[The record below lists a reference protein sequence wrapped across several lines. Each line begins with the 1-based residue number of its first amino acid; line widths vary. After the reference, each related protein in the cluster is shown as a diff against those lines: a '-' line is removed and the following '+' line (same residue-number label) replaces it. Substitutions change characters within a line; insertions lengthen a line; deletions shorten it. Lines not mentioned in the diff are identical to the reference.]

1 MGLQDEQFLIGA
13 GLLQAGSQGQNFGQ
27 AIFPSIFQAQKVS
40 SNIAQQNLYKQRLDT
55 SKQTNKL
62 RKIQI
67 ENAMKSGEI
76 SDFNLKK
83 AEYDFDKI
91 VAKDENIQALIN
103 SDILNEEQ
111 KAFLKAG
118 IALPKKEQLK
128 PTAFMQEMM
137 AMGIDFSSPEFKKLW
152 LQKNM
157 KKGLDI
163 QFDGNG
169 NITSI
174 TDGGT
179 TTNIDNYK
187 EKEELK
193 DLKLAKTYKTDYSV
207 LEKTIKNFQS
217 NVAESKTGLA
227 GNLVATIDTFTDQ
240 LSQLGDTF
248 KVTDSFKKSA
258 EKEVSSWLKGEGI
271 TKDAQ
276 NYAALKSS
284 AVNLAYVLAKIAE
297 PGNPKYSEGDI
308 KRQMDRIGWG
318 GSRDQIIAALQRVL
332 EEEWTNASSKYKM
345 LDPDGVFGFENPEKK
360 VAIINQFE
368 ENTTSINNDDPM
380 GLKNFLQ

>member
-1 MGLQDEQFLIGA
+1 
-13 GLLQAGSQGQNFGQ
+13 
-27 AIFPSIFQAQKVS
+27 
-40 SNIAQQNLYKQRLDT
+40 
-55 SKQTNKL
+55 
-62 RKIQI
+62 
-67 ENAMKSGEI
+67 
-76 SDFNLKK
+76 
-83 AEYDFDKI
+83 
-91 VAKDENIQALIN
+91 
-103 SDILNEEQ
+103 
-111 KAFLKAG
+111 
-118 IALPKKEQLK
+118 
-128 PTAFMQEMM
+128 
-137 AMGIDFSSPEFKKLW
+137 
-152 LQKNM
+152 M